1 MEPTEVAKQLDAEFR
16 SSCARLN
23 SDEPWFGRF
32 DLRVDGKPRPY
43 KVGAKRVPDERI
55 VDWRHPLARAYYD
68 ADPGDEFELDQR
80 GFAGVRGVVDS
91 LATLTSQARTVR
103 RVELRTAQGKFEL
116 FAGELGFQSQLERA
130 RPPTKADGLPDVLSL
145 LTPEQYRLITSDRY
159 SPVIIQGRA
168 GSGKTTV
175 ALYRVSWLTFA
186 DEEATV
192 PPIDPAKVL
201 VVMFNKALSG
211 FVRGGLNALH
221 LQGVQLDTFHAWA
234 LHEIR
239 RSYRGAI
246 EIDSAKRPDRE
257 IAGALKKQLGMIAAL
272 DAFVSRQ
279 TAALETW
286 LEDKLRP
293 YDAAPWL
300 KRFRSSTAPVVRR
313 VVQLRSQALAE
324 RDLARGAQLERL
336 TQVHLIFETAVR
348 RMTQY
353 KEELLKF
360 LTDTA
365 ALSAHFPNASQRD
378 LQALAT
384 FQRSLQGE
392 GGTERRPGPNV
403 AFEDLALLLRLIQ
416 LKNGGYPDK
425 DRDEEIRLYEHLVI
439 DEAQDFGAVELTALL
454 ASVRSQTGVTIV
466 GDLNQKI
473 LPDVDFI
480 GWDELARKLGVSGAQ
495 VTRLEVVHRS
505 TGAIM
510 RVADSVL
517 GDPASG
523 PITGA
528 APTLTLAAALD
539 AMIDEA
545 AAIAKAAR
553 ELDRS
558 AHVCVVCRSKTDAER
573 VHVALATALSDL
585 GTPVRLGHSKQF
597 EFTPGITVTNAQ
609 QVKGLEFDVVIVF
622 DPSPERYPVT
632 KDARRALYMVLT
644 RAKERLH
651 FVGHG
656 EVSPLLQPAL
666 EHGWLEVRRKP
677 SIPPV
682 TFTEEDDD
690 PF

>member
-1 MEPTEVAKQLDAEFR
+1 MEPADVAKQLDTEFR

-23 SDEPWFGRF
+23 ADEPWFGRF

-68 ADPGDEFELDQR
+68 AEPGDEFELDQR
-80 GFAGVRGVVDS
+80 GFAGVSGVVDS
-91 LATLTSQARTVR
+91 LATVTSQARTVR

-116 FAGELGFQSQLERA
+116 FAGEIGFHSQVERL

-186 DEEATV
+186 DEEAAV

-201 VVMFNKALSG
+201 IVMFNKALSS
-211 FVRGGLNALH
+211 FVRKGLAALH
-221 LQGVQLDTFHAWA
+221 LQDVQLDTFHAWA
-234 LHEIR
+234 LQEIR

-246 EIDSAKRPDRE
+246 EIDSSKRPDQVV
-257 IAGALKKQLGMIAAL
+257 AGALKKHFGMIPAL
-272 DAFVSRQ
+272 DAFVGRQ

-286 LEDKLRP
+286 LEEKLRP
-293 YDAAPWL
+293 YGAAAWL
-300 KRFRSSTAPVVRR
+300 KRFRSSTVPVVRR
-313 VVQLRSQALAE
+313 VLLLRSQALAE
-324 RDLARGAQLERL
+324 RDQARGAQLERL
-336 TQVHLIFETAVR
+336 TQVHLIFDTAVR

-360 LTDTA
+360 LTDTE
-365 ALSAHFPNASQRD
+365 ALSSHLQDASPRD
-378 LQALAT
+378 LQALAA
-384 FQRSLQGE
+384 FQRSLQRE
-392 GGTERRPGPNV
+392 GSSERRPGPYV

-416 LKNGGYPDK
+416 LKHGGFPDK
-425 DRDEEIRLYEHLVI
+425 DQDEEIRIYEHLVI

-480 GWDELARKLGVSGAQ
+480 GWDQLATRLGVDGAQ

-517 GDPASG
+517 GEDASG
-523 PITGA
+523 SNTGA
-528 APTLTLAAALD
+528 TPTLTLAVSPD
-539 AMIDEA
+539 AMIDEVA
-545 AAIAKAAR
+545 GLAKDAR
-553 ELDRS
+553 ELDRG
-558 AHVCVVCRSKTDAER
+558 AHVCVVCRRKTDAER
-573 VHVALATALSDL
+573 VHAALAAKLSDL
-585 GTPVRLGHSKQF
+585 DTPVRLGHSKHF

-622 DPSPERYPVT
+622 DPSPERYPAKT
-632 KDARRALYMVLT
+632 DARRALYMVLT

-656 EVSPLLQPAL
+656 EVSPLLQSAL
-666 EHGWLEVRRKP
+666 ERGLIEVRRKP

-682 TFTEEDDD
+682 TFTEEDED